1 MKKFGFYFKKGF
13 VLAGM
18 ALKGK
23 SVFTKLLLGLY
34 LILSFFGKLFLFLR
48 PVFLIADSNLAMMI
62 VEGHDFEINKIFE
75 GINSKKRYSSL
86 LLASLF
92 VEGIALA
99 AALVMVVPFVI
110 WMITPFY
117 NPNLPPMM
125 FMIIFGVAVAVLA
138 IALMVAYSPT
148 GFVAAKGKDLNA
160 GDILFLARE
169 GSVSVKGKVVGAFI
183 ATYLLLLLII
193 GAFVGISIVLALFI
207 RDETGYP
214 AIAVNF
220 IILVLVIVFM
230 YVDIFL
236 LSYFRLAIKITFYS
250 VFLDNVETK
259 HIILA
264 RKGNGKDQF
273 VPLFADDKEEN
284 N

>member
-18 ALKGK
+18 AMKGK
-23 SVFTKLLLGLY
+23 GAFTRLLLGLY
-34 LILSFFGKLFLFLR
+34 LVVSFFGKLFLFTR

-62 VEGHDFEINKIFE
+62 TEGHDFEINKIFE

-99 AALVMVVPFVI
+99 AALVMIVPFLI
-110 WMITPFY
+110 WSMTPFL
-117 NPNLPPMM
+117 NPNLPPMI
-125 FMIIFGVAVAVLA
+125 FMIIFGVAVLVLV
-138 IALMVAYSPT
+138 IALVIAYSPM
-148 GFVAAKGKDLNA
+148 GFVTAKGKDLNS
-160 GDILFLARE
+160 GDILFLAKQ
-169 GSVSVKGKVVGAFI
+169 GSASAQGKVVGAFI
-183 ATYLLLLLII
+183 VTYLLLLLII
-193 GAFVGISIVLALFI
+193 GAFVGVSILLALFI

-214 AIAVNF
+214 SIVVNF
-220 IILVLVIVFM
+220 IILVLIIVFI

-236 LSYFRLAIKITFYS
+236 LSYFRLAIKITLYS
-250 VFLDNVETK
+250 VFFDSVEAK

-264 RKGNGKDQF
+264 RKANGKDEF
-273 VPLFADDKEEN
+273 VPLFSDDKEEIN
-284 N
+284 

>member
-62 VEGHDFEINKIFE
+62 TEGHDFEINKIFE

-125 FMIIFGVAVAVLA
+125 FMIIFGVAVAFLA